1 MGGYGYDDGPSGII
15 VVYAAM
21 VLTGFLMGLAVGALV
36 L

>member
-1 MGGYGYDDGPSGII
+1 MDGYGYDDGPSGIV

-21 VLTGFLMGLAVGALV
+21 ALMGFLMGLAVGALV

>member
-1 MGGYGYDDGPSGII
+1 MGGYDYDDGPSGVI

-21 VLTGFLMGLAVGALV
+21 ALMGFLTGLAVGALV